1 MLYSYNN
8 QYPKP
13 LPFRIVLSDG
23 TTRTDPTSF
32 TQEEIASA
40 GFVEVPYPPN
50 ADINQVIEWANGSWL
65 LRERT
70 AEELALDEAR
80 IADAIRKH
88 RNNLLIESDWTQVLD
103 APVDQLAW
111 KTYRQALRDITAQ
124 EGFPHVIIWP
134 EPPTLEPNN
143 DPSN

>member
-8 QYPKP
+8 LYPKP
-13 LPFRIVLSDG
+13 IPFRIILPDG
-23 TTRTDPTSF
+23 TSRTDPASF
-32 TQEEIASA
+32 TQEEIVSA
-40 GFVEVPYPPN
+40 GYVEVPYPPS
-50 ADINQVIEWANGSWL
+50 ADINQVVEWTNGSWL
-65 LRERT
+65 LRDKT

-124 EGFPHVIIWP
+124 SGFPHDIIWP
-134 EPPTLEPNN
+134 TEPVEGNT
-143 DPSN
+143 DGT